1 MSDNSISIKVV
12 KSIAELDREEWNSC
26 AIFYSADGLDKIEDP
41 FISYDFLDA
50 LEKSKSVGENT
61 GWLPYHLAAI
71 RKNKLIGAVPLYL
84 KSNSQGEYIFDYNW
98 AHAFERAGGRY
109 YPKLQIS
116 VPFTP
121 VTGRRLLVSK
131 NAPSHTASLLLQS
144 AIELCEKNKLS
155 SLHTTFCSKQEFELG
170 QKLGMLGRVSQQFHW
185 LNNGYGNFGDF
196 LNALSSRKRKNINK
210 ERLKANN
217 FGGEIE
223 ILTGSEIKKDH
234 WNYFWKFYQDTGI
247 KKWGTPYLKRQ
258 FFDQIHETMRSK
270 ILLILAKKEGNY
282 IAGALNFIGSD
293 TLFGRYWGCIE
304 DYPFLHFEVCYYR
317 AIEFAIAHGL
327 KKVEA
332 GAQGEHKLAR
342 GYVPTETFSLHWI
355 AEKGFS
361 KAVEEYLIS
370 EKDAVK
376 RDIKILSHFTPFKKG
391 DEKND

>member
-170 QKLGMLGRVSQQFHW
+170 QKLGMLGRVTQQFHW

-247 KKWGTPYLKRQ
+247 KKWGTPYLTRQ

>member
-12 KSIAELDREEWNSC
+12 KSISELDREEWNSC

-144 AIELCEKNKLS
+144 AIELCEKNNLS

-247 KKWGTPYLKRQ
+247 KKWGTPYLTRQ

-270 ILLILAKKEGNY
+270 ILLVLAKKEGNY

>member
-12 KSIAELDREEWNSC
+12 KSISELDREEWNSC

-196 LNALSSRKRKNINK
+196 LSALSSRKRKNINK

-247 KKWGTPYLKRQ
+247 KKWGTPYLTRQ

-361 KAVEEYLIS
+361 KAVQEYLIS

>member
-12 KSIAELDREEWNSC
+12 KSISELDREEWNSC

-144 AIELCEKNKLS
+144 AIELCEKNNLS

-247 KKWGTPYLKRQ
+247 KKWGTPYLTRQ

-361 KAVEEYLIS
+361 KAVQEYLIS

>member
-12 KSIAELDREEWNSC
+12 KSISELDREEWNSC

-144 AIELCEKNKLS
+144 AIELCKKNKLS
-155 SLHTTFCSKQEFELG
+155 SLHATFCSKQEFELG

-247 KKWGTPYLKRQ
+247 KKWGTPYLTRQ

-361 KAVEEYLIS
+361 KAVQEYLIS

>member
-12 KSIAELDREEWNSC
+12 KSISELDREEWNSS

-247 KKWGTPYLKRQ
+247 KKWGTPYLTRQ

-361 KAVEEYLIS
+361 KAVQEYLIS

>member
-12 KSIAELDREEWNSC
+12 KSISELDREEWNSC

-98 AHAFERAGGRY
+98 ANAFERAGGRY

-144 AIELCEKNKLS
+144 AIELCEKNNLS

-247 KKWGTPYLKRQ
+247 KKWGTPYLTRQ

>member
-12 KSIAELDREEWNSC
+12 KSISELDREEWNSC

-217 FGGEIE
+217 FGGALE

-234 WNYFWKFYQDTGI
+234 WNHFWKFYQDTGI
-247 KKWGTPYLKRQ
+247 KKWGTPYLTRQ

-270 ILLILAKKEGNY
+270 ILLILAKKDGNY

-361 KAVEEYLIS
+361 KAVQEYLIS
-370 EKDAVK
+370 EKNAVK

>member
-1 MSDNSISIKVV
+1 MSDNSISIEVV
-12 KSIAELDREEWNSC
+12 KSISELDREDWNSC

-196 LNALSSRKRKNINK
+196 LNTLSSRKRKNINK

-247 KKWGTPYLKRQ
+247 KKWGTPYLTRQ

-282 IAGALNFIGSD
+282 IAGALNYIGSD

-361 KAVEEYLIS
+361 KAVQEYLIS

>member
-12 KSIAELDREEWNSC
+12 KSISELDREQWNSC

-144 AIELCEKNKLS
+144 AIELCEKNNLS

-247 KKWGTPYLKRQ
+247 KKWGTPYLTRQ

>member
-12 KSIAELDREEWNSC
+12 KSISELDREEWNSC

-50 LEKSKSVGENT
+50 LEKSKSVGGNT

-71 RKNKLIGAVPLYL
+71 RKNKLVGAVPLYL

-155 SLHTTFCSKQEFELG
+155 SLHTTFCNKQEFELG

-196 LNALSSRKRKNINK
+196 LNALSSRKRKSINK

-247 KKWGTPYLKRQ
+247 KKWGTPYLTRQ

-270 ILLILAKKEGNY
+270 ILLILAKKDGNY

-361 KAVEEYLIS
+361 KAVQEYLIS

>member
-12 KSIAELDREEWNSC
+12 KSISELDREEWNSC

-50 LEKSKSVGENT
+50 LEKSKSVGGNT

-247 KKWGTPYLKRQ
+247 KKWGTPYLTRQ

-361 KAVEEYLIS
+361 KAVQEYLIS

>member
-12 KSIAELDREEWNSC
+12 KSISELDREEWNSC

-155 SLHTTFCSKQEFELG
+155 SLHTTFCNKQEFELG

-217 FGGEIE
+217 FGGAIE
-223 ILTGSEIKKDH
+223 MLTGSEIKKDH

-247 KKWGTPYLKRQ
+247 KKWGTPYLTRQ

-361 KAVEEYLIS
+361 KAVQEYLIS

>member
-12 KSIAELDREEWNSC
+12 KSISELDREEWNSC

-144 AIELCEKNKLS
+144 AIELCEKNNLS

-247 KKWGTPYLKRQ
+247 KKWGTPYLTRQ

>member
-12 KSIAELDREEWNSC
+12 KSISELDREEWNSC

-131 NAPSHTASLLLQS
+131 NAPSNTASLLLKS
-144 AIELCEKNKLS
+144 AIELCKKNKLS
-155 SLHTTFCSKQEFELG
+155 SLHTTFCNKQEFELG

-223 ILTGSEIKKDH
+223 ILTGSEIKRYH

-247 KKWGTPYLKRQ
+247 KKWGTPYLTRQ

-270 ILLILAKKEGNY
+270 ILLILAKKEGSY

>member
-1 MSDNSISIKVV
+1 MSDNSISIEVV
-12 KSIAELDREEWNSC
+12 KSISELDREDWNSC

-247 KKWGTPYLKRQ
+247 KKWGTPYLTRQ

-282 IAGALNFIGSD
+282 IAGALNYIGSD
-293 TLFGRYWGCIE
+293 TLFGRYWG
-304 DYPFLHFEVCYYR
+304 
-317 AIEFAIAHGL
+317 
-327 KKVEA
+327 
-332 GAQGEHKLAR
+332 
-342 GYVPTETFSLHWI
+342 
-355 AEKGFS
+355 
-361 KAVEEYLIS
+361 
-370 EKDAVK
+370 
-376 RDIKILSHFTPFKKG
+376 
-391 DEKND
+391 

>member
-1 MSDNSISIKVV
+1 MSDNSISIKVI
-12 KSIAELDREEWNSC
+12 KSISELDREEWNSC

-155 SLHTTFCSKQEFELG
+155 SLHTTFCNKQEFELG

-247 KKWGTPYLKRQ
+247 KKWGTPYLTRQ

-361 KAVEEYLIS
+361 KAVQEYLIS

>member
-12 KSIAELDREEWNSC
+12 KSISELDREEWNSC

-50 LEKSKSVGENT
+50 LEKSNSVGENT
-61 GWLPYHLAAI
+61 GWLPHHLAAI

-144 AIELCEKNKLS
+144 AIELCKKNKLS

-247 KKWGTPYLKRQ
+247 KKWGTPYLTRQ

-270 ILLILAKKEGNY
+270 ILLILAKKEGTY

-317 AIEFAIAHGL
+317 AIEFAIANGL

-376 RDIKILSHFTPFKKG
+376 RDIKILSNFTPFKKG

>member
-41 FISYDFLDA
+41 FTSYDFLDA

-98 AHAFERAGGRY
+98 AHAFERAGARY

-247 KKWGTPYLKRQ
+247 KKWGTPYLTRQ

-361 KAVEEYLIS
+361 KAVQEYLIS

>member
-12 KSIAELDREEWNSC
+12 KSISELDREEWNSC

-304 DYPFLHFEVCYYR
+304 DYPFLHFEICYYR

-361 KAVEEYLIS
+361 KAVKEYLIS

>member
-12 KSIAELDREEWNSC
+12 KSISELDREEWNSC

-131 NAPSHTASLLLQS
+131 NAPSNTASLLLKS
-144 AIELCEKNKLS
+144 AIELCKKNKLS
-155 SLHTTFCSKQEFELG
+155 SLHTTFCNKQEFELG

-247 KKWGTPYLKRQ
+247 KKWGTPYLTRQ

-370 EKDAVK
+370 EKDAVE

-391 DEKND
+391 DEKNE

>member
-1 MSDNSISIKVV
+1 MSDNSISVKVV
-12 KSIAELDREEWNSC
+12 KSICELDREEWNSC

-50 LEKSKSVGENT
+50 LEKSKSIGENT

-121 VTGRRLLVSK
+121 VTGRRPLVSK
-131 NAPSHTASLLLQS
+131 NAPSNTASLLLKS
-144 AIELCEKNKLS
+144 AIELCKKNKLS
-155 SLHTTFCSKQEFELG
+155 SLHTTFCNKQEFELG

-247 KKWGTPYLKRQ
+247 KKWGTPYLTRQ

>member
-1 MSDNSISIKVV
+1 M
-12 KSIAELDREEWNSC
+12 
-26 AIFYSADGLDKIEDP
+26 
-41 FISYDFLDA
+41 
-50 LEKSKSVGENT
+50 
-61 GWLPYHLAAI
+61 
-71 RKNKLIGAVPLYL
+71 
-84 KSNSQGEYIFDYNW
+84 
-98 AHAFERAGGRY
+98 
-109 YPKLQIS
+109 
-116 VPFTP
+116 
-121 VTGRRLLVSK
+121 
-131 NAPSHTASLLLQS
+131 LLQS
-144 AIELCEKNKLS
+144 AIELCKKNKLS

-247 KKWGTPYLKRQ
+247 KKWGTPYLTRQ

>member
-12 KSIAELDREEWNSC
+12 KSISELDREEWNSC

-144 AIELCEKNKLS
+144 AIELCKKNKLS

-247 KKWGTPYLKRQ
+247 KKWGTPYLTRQ
-258 FFDQIHETMRSK
+258 FYDQIHETLRSK
-270 ILLILAKKEGNY
+270 ILLIFAKKEGNY

>member
-12 KSIAELDREEWNSC
+12 KSISELDREEWNSC

-155 SLHTTFCSKQEFELG
+155 SLHTTFCSKQEFEIG

-247 KKWGTPYLKRQ
+247 KKWGTPYLTRQ

-361 KAVEEYLIS
+361 KAVQEYLIS

>member
-144 AIELCEKNKLS
+144 AIELCEKNNLS

-247 KKWGTPYLKRQ
+247 KKWGTPYLTRQ

-361 KAVEEYLIS
+361 KAVQEYLIS

>member
-1 MSDNSISIKVV
+1 MSDNSINIKVV
-12 KSIAELDREEWNSC
+12 KSISELDREEWNSC

-247 KKWGTPYLKRQ
+247 KKWGTPYLTRQ

-361 KAVEEYLIS
+361 KAVQEYLIS

>member
-12 KSIAELDREEWNSC
+12 KSISELDREEWNSC
-26 AIFYSADGLDKIEDP
+26 AIFYSANGLDKIEDP

-71 RKNKLIGAVPLYL
+71 RKNKLIGVVPLYL

-144 AIELCEKNKLS
+144 AIELCEKNNLS

-247 KKWGTPYLKRQ
+247 KKWGTPYLTRQ

-355 AEKGFS
+355 AEEGFS

-391 DEKND
+391 EEKND

>member
-1 MSDNSISIKVV
+1 MCIR
-12 KSIAELDREEWNSC
+12 DR
-26 AIFYSADGLDKIEDP
+26 
-41 FISYDFLDA
+41 
-50 LEKSKSVGENT
+50 
-61 GWLPYHLAAI
+61 
-71 RKNKLIGAVPLYL
+71 YL
-84 KSNSQGEYIFDYNW
+84 
-98 AHAFERAGGRY
+98 
-109 YPKLQIS
+109 
-116 VPFTP
+116 T
-121 VTGRRLLVSK
+121 
-131 NAPSHTASLLLQS
+131 
-144 AIELCEKNKLS
+144 
-155 SLHTTFCSKQEFELG
+155 
-170 QKLGMLGRVSQQFHW
+170 
-185 LNNGYGNFGDF
+185 
-196 LNALSSRKRKNINK
+196 
-210 ERLKANN
+210 
-217 FGGEIE
+217 
-223 ILTGSEIKKDH
+223 
-234 WNYFWKFYQDTGI
+234 
-247 KKWGTPYLKRQ
+247 RQ

-361 KAVEEYLIS
+361 KAVQEYLIS

>member
-12 KSIAELDREEWNSC
+12 KSISELDREEWNSC

-71 RKNKLIGAVPLYL
+71 RKHKLIGAVPLYL

-144 AIELCEKNKLS
+144 AIELCEKNNLS

-247 KKWGTPYLKRQ
+247 KKWGTPYLTRQ

>member
-12 KSIAELDREEWNSC
+12 KSISELDREEWNSC

-131 NAPSHTASLLLQS
+131 NAPIHTASLLLQS

-247 KKWGTPYLKRQ
+247 KKWGTPYLTRQ

>member
-12 KSIAELDREEWNSC
+12 KSISELDREEWNSC

-155 SLHTTFCSKQEFELG
+155 SLHTTVCNKQEFELG

-247 KKWGTPYLKRQ
+247 KKWGTPYLTRQ

-355 AEKGFS
+355 AEEGFS

>member
-12 KSIAELDREEWNSC
+12 KSISELDREEWNSC

-144 AIELCEKNKLS
+144 AIELCKKNKLS

-196 LNALSSRKRKNINK
+196 LKALSSRKRKNINK

-234 WNYFWKFYQDTGI
+234 WDYFWKFYQDTGM
-247 KKWGTPYLKRQ
+247 KKWGTPYLTRQ

>member
-12 KSIAELDREEWNSC
+12 KSISELDREEWNSC

-247 KKWGTPYLKRQ
+247 KKWGTPYLTRQ

-332 GAQGEHKLAR
+332 GAQGAHKLAR

-361 KAVEEYLIS
+361 KAVQEYLIS

>member
-12 KSIAELDREEWNSC
+12 KSISELDREEWNSC

-155 SLHTTFCSKQEFELG
+155 SLHTTFCNKQEFELG

-247 KKWGTPYLKRQ
+247 KKWGTPYLTRQ

-361 KAVEEYLIS
+361 KAVQEYLIS